1 MGLGSKKMLVEDR
14 RRRREFKSCC
24 WHSHLSPHSAL
35 HRVIYFYSVFFVLP
49 CHSLQRQRAVMSHRE
64 MQRAALTKKWSSII
78 NLSVDEIA
86 AERVRESERH
96 VCLLLAS
103 SSAVLTSR
111 AAPLLVRRVQ
121 TVGWLTTAPMHFKMC
136 ANFAKRM
143 GCVCLYSKLCAI
155 IQCKKGKG
163 GGGVCM

>member
-1 MGLGSKKMLVEDR
+1 MLLAQSLVTTQR
-14 RRRREFKSCC
+14 FASSNLFLFCIFC
-24 WHSHLSPHSAL
+24 PPLPLSPAAESSD
-35 HRVIYFYSVFFVLP
+35 VT
-49 CHSLQRQRAVMSHRE
+49 QRD
-64 MQRAALTKKWSSII
+64 AARGAHKKWSSII

-121 TVGWLTTAPMHFKMC
+121 TVGWHTTAPMHSKIC

-143 GCVCLYSKLCAI
+143 SCVCLYSKLCAI

-163 GGGVCM
+163 GGGVCL